1 MPAHQWCGA
10 PVVPEG
16 AGQPE
21 VHVSCGRCGTGR
33 GTRTVTPRRTVAAQ
47 DICKYV
53 YRIRHDLGSYTTV
66 SLSWHVLKPWM
77 KPRSKNVE
85 VLEREMTKE
94 FAAIARTVRLSRPT
108 SRVRS
113 YARLRAASL
122 EPAATAAAPVH
133 AHERRIRSPAPWFSV
148 SASVCPVVR
157 THRLALS
164 LMLVCRTPR
173 AGPSAGPG
181 GRREFSLL
189 SSSPSNQPWQRSRPR
204 QTCPSPWQFL

>member
-1 MPAHQWCGA
+1 MRPMRDRTRDRTEGDAPAHSAQWLRKTFA
-10 PVVPEG
+10 SMYI
-16 AGQPE
+16 A
-21 VHVSCGRCGTGR
+21 SGTIL
-33 GTRTVTPRRTVAAQ
+33 V
-47 DICKYV
+47 
-53 YRIRHDLGSYTTV
+53 RIPLYTTV